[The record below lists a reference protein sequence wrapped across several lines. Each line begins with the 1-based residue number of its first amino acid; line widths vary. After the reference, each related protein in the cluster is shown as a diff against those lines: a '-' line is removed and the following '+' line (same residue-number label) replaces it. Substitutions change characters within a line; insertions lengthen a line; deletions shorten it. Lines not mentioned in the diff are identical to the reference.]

1 MAPAIEGHFIVPSEE
16 MTVIIAVLLRNDDCL
31 NKFKSSLVHST
42 SKRLLDFYKKKK
54 LLHEAS
60 QYNSDDCV
68 RVRS

>member
-1 MAPAIEGHFIVPSEE
+1 